1 MFKTFLFHVAILN
14 MMCFSFYHSA
24 IAVNLKAC
32 NHFRLYNGKAA
43 EVRFASVCLSD
54 WLSLLSICLFV
65 CLSICPSVC
74 LSVWSLLH
82 VYTVYW
88 FKALLASCFLI
99 FLSQAELKT
108 LQETA
113 SPSFSFANDLIK
125 HNLVSNVIW
134 KHKVKSLNTFLFEC
148 AYYTHSMSGN
158 QNWAALLK
166 LRQCQ
171 SYLQLASS
179 NT

>member
-65 CLSICPSVC
+65 CLSVHLSVC
-74 LSVWSLLH
+74 LSISMILITCIHCILVQS
-82 VYTVYW
+82 T
-88 FKALLASCFLI
+88 FGFLFFNI
-99 FLSQAELKT
+99 
-108 LQETA
+108 
-113 SPSFSFANDLIK
+113 SFSGRTED
-125 HNLVSNVIW
+125 S
-134 KHKVKSLNTFLFEC
+134 
-148 AYYTHSMSGN
+148 SGN
-158 QNWAALLK
+158 SKPLFQF
-166 LRQCQ
+166 CQ
-171 SYLQLASS
+171 WPHQTQSGE
-179 NT
+179 